1 MLEKFTPYPH
11 IKICTDLSQ
20 FQRLQTSL
28 AKSSH
33 SACYVLLKL
42 SGEYLS
48 LFQLSIEG
56 NLSPKGALHFINIY
70 LWSSESCSF
79 NTIDIGFLLT
89 LVSTLPVRCNI
100 ESVQST
106 LPWQF
111 FKFLKMLV
119 TLSLVPSR
127 LEASSPHWSVHFPL
141 DTLIC
146 QWLSQTPRADVQPR
160 TQYNLLAMV
169 HWYCARFP
177 LCLGYKIS
185 TYMSLEWIRF
195 LKLYSTSKYDTYI
208 ENCTVQKNAVQGAI
222 TKQASTLLPPKSR
235 AITAHTCFIPGTSPS
250 FSTK

>member
-1 MLEKFTPYPH
+1 M
-11 IKICTDLSQ
+11 
-20 FQRLQTSL
+20 
-28 AKSSH
+28 
-33 SACYVLLKL
+33 
-42 SGEYLS
+42 
-48 LFQLSIEG
+48 
-56 NLSPKGALHFINIY
+56 
-70 LWSSESCSF
+70 
-79 NTIDIGFLLT
+79 
-89 LVSTLPVRCNI
+89 RCNI

-119 TLSLVPSR
+119 KLSLVPSR

-195 LKLYSTSKYDTYI
+195 LKLYSTSKCDTYI

-235 AITAHTCFIPGTSPS
+235 AITAIPVSSLGPLPPPPQSNFHSCLVIIFLLFFKVLSSKYVSHLTLLFSFPS
-250 FSTK
+250 FKIFYKWSHINRHSFVPDLFYSMVCLCEIHACCYIRP